1 MSPSKAFETL
11 DDLSINAHSK
21 KNGSD
26 TEQIL
31 GSWSADKK
39 LRHWWAIVVINVVA
53 FYSNDPSLNIV
64 GNLIKAL
71 SSSNMTSRV
80 AMTRNQQSSAVNLDL

>member
-1 MSPSKAFETL
+1 M
-11 DDLSINAHSK
+11 
-21 KNGSD
+21 
-26 TEQIL
+26 
-31 GSWSADKK
+31 
-39 LRHWWAIVVINVVA
+39 VINVVA